1 MARTTA
7 RPRSLFRR
15 VERFAVG
22 AVMTV
27 MAFVLERI
35 VIRSIRKGG
44 GDTPEAPSTALRT
57 QGAEVDLDP

>member
-1 MARTTA
+1 
-7 RPRSLFRR
+7 LFRR

>member
-1 MARTTA
+1 MRNDRA
-7 RPRSLFRR
+7 RPSFFRR
-15 VERFAVG
+15 MERHLVG

-44 GDTPEAPSTALRT
+44 GEAPDKPSTALRT
-57 QGAEVDLDP
+57 QGAEVDLEK